1 MRSSLPVGERNAER
15 FAEGYGD
22 TSPGAASRDERQV
35 PLSSEKREEGA
46 GFHHIES
53 TQSKRHKA
61 RTNRRQK
68 RLMPPLGGCK
78 GGGVSAPLQKTVYD
92 AARSQITKSGTYVHS
107 GLFVIIIRHDFAETI
122 SGDEL
127 TEFRFFQS
135 R

>member
-1 MRSSLPVGERNAER
+1 MIKKTVCIGYCGMFVRGCAVKNVCVHAMRSSLPVGERNAER
-15 FAEGYGD
+15 FAEGNGE

-53 TQSKRHKA
+53 KQSKRHKA

-78 GGGVSAPLQKTVYD
+78 GGGVSAPLQKTVY
-92 AARSQITKSGTYVHS
+92 G
-107 GLFVIIIRHDFAETI
+107 G
-122 SGDEL
+122 
-127 TEFRFFQS
+127 
-135 R
+135 